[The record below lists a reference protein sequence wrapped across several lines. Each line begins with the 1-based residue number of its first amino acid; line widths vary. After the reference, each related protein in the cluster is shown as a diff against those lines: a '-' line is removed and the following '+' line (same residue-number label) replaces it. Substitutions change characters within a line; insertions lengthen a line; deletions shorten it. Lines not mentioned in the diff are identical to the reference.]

1 MLEEAKL
8 IDEEYEKKNN
18 RTWGVGFD
26 LDGTWYATSL
36 FWQPLQN
43 QEDPYTEVGEA
54 SEGVLEGADLF
65 CIKPGK
71 APQFGICVSE
81 EGFKTGNQ
89 AGAVALATALSDRS
103 SFIAV
108 FKVGNGWWYTC
119 VRNDIILSDGD
130 MLFLNEEEAKE
141 QFMSMLAV
149 PDWGRKIAPPEW
161 EIEDTEYPDLG
172 RLLSK
177 GAKSKLQKIKALR
190 GTKLML
196 LIGVS
201 AVVGFWLISNIISGI
216 FFTPKKMPVVVP
228 VKPKIVRKV
237 ETKPEVR
244 PWESLV
250 APQAI
255 MHKCANGIAAVQGIL
270 PPGWKLGDLT
280 CTPGGIVTTWTRQIG
295 RVSVINHAL
304 DKSGVAFARRAV
316 SDNGESVA
324 ATIPLGR
331 LQKMPSPP
339 TKNAGDLKYAINDLF
354 QSIGQPITLTNTT
367 YTSPNGTVYRMIGFK
382 FTSQQNPIT
391 WSNLLTKFSGLE
403 IKSIIYRIDQK
414 TWEYEGTIYVL

>member
-18 RTWGVGFD
+18 RTWGTGFD
-26 LDGTWYATSL
+26 LNGTQYATSL

-81 EGFKTGNQ
+81 EGFKSGTQ
-89 AGAVALATALSDRS
+89 AAAVALATALSDRP

-108 FKVGNGWWYTC
+108 FKVENGWWYTC

-161 EIEDTEYPDLG
+161 EVEETEYPDLG
-172 RLLSK
+172 KLLNNGVK
-177 GAKSKLQKIKALR
+177 AKLQKIKALR
-190 GTKLML
+190 GTKLIL
-196 LIGVS
+196 LIAVS
-201 AVVGFWLISNIISGI
+201 AVVGLWLISNIISGI
-216 FFTPKKMPVVVP
+216 FLTPKKMPVVVP
-228 VKPKIVRKV
+228 VQPKIVRKV
-237 ETKPEVR
+237 EVKPEVK
-244 PWESLV
+244 PWENLISPKILM
-250 APQAI
+250 QKCTSGILAI
-255 MHKCANGIAAVQGIL
+255 QGIM
-270 PPGWKLGDLT
+270 PPGWKLGDLS
-280 CTPGGIVTTWTRQIG
+280 CSRGGIVTGWTRQIG
-295 RVSVINHAL
+295 RISWINRAL
-304 DKSGVAFARRAV
+304 DQSKVTFSNRAV
-316 SDNGESVA
+316 ADNGESVA

-331 LQKMPSPP
+331 LPQSSSPP
-339 TKNAGDLKYAINDLF
+339 VKSVTELKVTLNDLF
-354 QSIGQPITLTNTT
+354 QSIGQPVSLFNTT
-367 YTSPNGTVYRMIGFK
+367 YTSPNGTVYRKVGFK
-382 FTSQQNPIT
+382 FTSQYNPVV

-403 IKSIIYRIDQK
+403 ITNIVYRIDQQI
-414 TWEYEGTIYVL
+414 WEYEGTIYAL